1 MKMESTMIRHGLI
14 ATALAGMLSMTSAP
28 VAAQTAAAA
37 TPRAANAAN
46 PAAAPTPK
54 LTDGHPDLNGTWDNG
69 RSAFGFA
76 PNAGGTT
83 CVFGCA
89 PAAGGARGN
98 AAAAAQPQRGA
109 ARPAYKPE
117 FIAKVKDLDERQ
129 VKEDPALKCRP
140 PGLPRIGPPDK
151 IVQTPGQVVFLYD
164 DLSGAFF
171 RIIPTDGR
179 GHRTDVDPN
188 YLGDSV
194 GRWEKD
200 TLVVEAVN
208 FNDDSWLIDNGAFHT
223 TGLRVVERLR
233 RVGNT
238 IEYEA
243 TAYDPAVLAEPWVM
257 RPRLLKLT
265 RQELSEPEPCVERS
279 LDHLVTLE
287 HHDNPR

>member
-1 MKMESTMIRHGLI
+1 MIRYGTI
-14 ATALAGMLSMTSAP
+14 AAALAGVLYLTSAP
-28 VAAQTAAAA
+28 ASTQTTATR
-37 TPRAANAAN
+37 TPRAANAAD

-54 LTDGHPDLNGTWDNG
+54 LPDGHPDLNGTWDNG

-76 PNAGGTT
+76 PNDGGTT

-89 PAAGGARGN
+89 PAGGGGRGN
-98 AAAAAQPQRGA
+98 AAASAPPPGGT
-109 ARPAYKPE
+109 ARPTYKPE
-117 FIAKVKDLDERQ
+117 FIAKVKDLNERQ

-140 PGLPRIGPPDK
+140 PGVPRIGPPDK
-151 IVQTPGQVVFLYD
+151 IVQIAGQVVFLYD

-171 RIIPTDGR
+171 RIIPTGGR
-179 GHRTDVDPN
+179 AHRKDVDPS

-223 TGLRVVERLR
+223 TDLRVVERLR

-257 RPRLLKLT
+257 RPRILRLT
-265 RQELSEPEPCVERS
+265 NQELSEPEPCVERS
-279 LDHLVTLE
+279 LDHLVTLD

>member
-1 MKMESTMIRHGLI
+1 MIRYGTI
-14 ATALAGMLSMTSAP
+14 
-28 VAAQTAAAA
+28 AAALVGVFCMAAAPASMQTGPTA
-37 TPRAANAAN
+37 TPRAANAAD
-46 PAAAPTPK
+46 PAAAPTPR
-54 LTDGHPDLNGTWDNG
+54 LPDGHPDLNGTWDNG

-89 PAAGGARGN
+89 QAGGAGRGN
-98 AAAAAQPQRGA
+98 AAANAQPPRGA
-109 ARPAYKPE
+109 ARPTYKPE
-117 FIAKVKDLDERQ
+117 FVAKVKDLDERQ

-151 IVQTPGQVVFLYD
+151 IVQTPRQVVFLYD

-179 GHRTDVDPN
+179 KHRTDVDPS

-194 GRWEKD
+194 GQWEKD
-200 TLVVEAVN
+200 TLVVEAVK
-208 FNDDSWLIDNGAFHT
+208 FNDDTWLIDNGAFHT

-265 RQELSEPEPCVERS
+265 DQELYEPEPCVERS

>member
-1 MKMESTMIRHGLI
+1 MTRYGMIA
-14 ATALAGMLSMTSAP
+14 ATLVGVLYLTSAP
-28 VAAQTAAAA
+28 LSTQTTGTAIPRVAAAA
-37 TPRAANAAN
+37 D

-54 LTDGHPDLNGTWDNG
+54 LPDGHPDLNGTWDNG

-89 PAAGGARGN
+89 QAGGAGRGT
-98 AAAAAQPQRGA
+98 AAANAQPQRGT

-117 FIAKVKDLDERQ
+117 FLAKVKDLDVRQ

-140 PGLPRIGPPDK
+140 PGVPRIGPPDK

-179 GHRTDVDPN
+179 AHRTDVDPN

-194 GRWEKD
+194 GRWEND
-200 TLVVEAVN
+200 TLVIEAVN

-243 TAYDPAVLAEPWVM
+243 IAYDPAVLAEPWVM

-265 RQELSEPEPCVERS
+265 QQELSEPEPCVERS